1 MLAAK
6 SVAYDARAGGALGAS
21 AHAHEPA
28 KEPKHEAT
36 GVARHASKDAMFFI
50 RVRWRRRS
58 ASGARR
64 AARGDVWRRYSSLR
78 TGVTLR
84 RTVCARAT
92 RTHAHERARAN
103 VRVGI
108 VSVLYRVAERGVVID
123 GRERSTWST

>member
-50 RVRWRRRS
+50 RVRWRRRA

-64 AARGDVWRRYSSLR
+64 AARGDVWRRSEQALLFAAPSARARRAHTRTSARERTCALASSLFYIASPSEA
-78 TGVTLR
+78 L
-84 RTVCARAT
+84 
-92 RTHAHERARAN
+92 
-103 VRVGI
+103 
-108 VSVLYRVAERGVVID
+108 
-123 GRERSTWST
+123 